1 MAQFILSID
10 IVVAVDVKLQIFTLA
25 LRFVMEPLS
34 VAQKAVQCGL
44 YEVLHIQRFNN
55 VAVADLC

>member
-1 MAQFILSID
+1 VAQFILSID
-10 IVVAVDVKLQIFTLA
+10 IVVAVDVKLQIFTLD

-44 YEVLHIQRFNN
+44 Y
-55 VAVADLC
+55 